1 MPKINTLRR
10 LQVKAGN
17 LVKIT
22 RASIGIPADTLA
34 LITDFIFEANDIE
47 IWRVQLLSGRTRRY
61 LKRDLEVIE

>member
-34 LITDFIFEANDIE
+34 LITDFIEANDIE

-61 LKRDLEVIE
+61 LKRDLEVVE